1 MKRALQLISLLA
13 GVIGV
18 VVLCLFPPERYAF
31 YPACPFHAL
40 TGWLCPGC
48 GSTRALSAFLHG
60 EMLRAFALNPLLVF
74 MPPLA
79 WLLWHNRHCFARHQA
94 LMGYALGTS
103 LVAWT
108 IARNVLHI

>member
-1 MKRALQLISLLA
+1 
-13 GVIGV
+13 
-18 VVLCLFPPERYAF
+18 
-31 YPACPFHAL
+31 
-40 TGWLCPGC
+40 
-48 GSTRALSAFLHG
+48 
-60 EMLRAFALNPLLVF
+60 MLRAFALNPLLVF

-79 WLLWHNRHCFARHQA
+79 WLLWHNRHCVARHQA